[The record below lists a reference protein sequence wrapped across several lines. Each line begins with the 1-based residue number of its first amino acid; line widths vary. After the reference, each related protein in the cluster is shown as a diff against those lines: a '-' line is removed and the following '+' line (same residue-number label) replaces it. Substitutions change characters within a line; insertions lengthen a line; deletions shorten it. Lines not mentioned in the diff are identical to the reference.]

1 MNLKEYYWYFKS
13 ALPKSFCE
21 EVIKYALNKQEQLAL
36 IGKTQ
41 EILEKKGSLDKKEI
55 NNLKKQRNS
64 NIVWLNEKWIYK
76 EITPFIHL
84 ANKNAG
90 WNFEWDWSETCQF
103 TKYKKGQFY
112 DWHSDS
118 WEKPYD
124 CPNDLNL
131 HGKIRKLSVTCSLSD
146 PSTYKGGELEF
157 DFRNDVKNKIRVCKE
172 ILPQGSIV
180 VFPSHVWHRV
190 KPVLKGTRYSLV
202 VWNCGKPFI

>member
-41 EILEKKGSLDKKEI
+41 EILEKKGSLNKKEI

-118 WEKPYD
+118 WEKAYD

-157 DFRNDVKNKIRVCKE
+157 DFRNDVKKKIRVCKE